1 MESSFRRIFVILFY
15 YLDLFTIYSLFCNR
29 LVRFWNH
36 HLVVQREI
44 APLLTPQLTEF
55 RSYYA
60 KLPPSVVKV
69 FVVDR

>member
-1 MESSFRRIFVILFY
+1 MENSFRRIFVILFY
-15 YLDLFTIYSLFCNR
+15 YFDLFTIYSLFCNR

-36 HLVVQREI
+36 HLV